1 MMTAERSLVS
11 SRRDAAASAFSLVEL
26 MLVMTIVVLMM
37 SLAVPAWQSISQ
49 GSSVRGAVTTGS
61 SLVHGARATALL
73 QGAGSVLLV
82 DNTYD
87 EKNPERFLRRMIV
100 AQQTNLPD
108 GTKQFIMEGTSSLLP
123 RGAMFSPDYSAG
135 YTKMNFDFSKGVPQ
149 DGTAGSEFICYRFD
163 GAGQLVDN
171 SGKRAQFVVL
181 AGFVENGQP
190 RVRNESSRDG
200 FIIRKP
206 GRITYFQ
213 DVSQITMP

>member
-1 MMTAERSLVS
+1 MITKDITF
-11 SRRDAAASAFSLVEL
+11 SRRLRNFSAFSLVEL
-26 MLVMTIVVLMM
+26 MLVMTIVVVMM

-108 GTKQFIMEGTSSLLP
+108 GTKQWIAEGAVSLLP
-123 RGAMFSPDYSAG
+123 KGSMFSPDYSAG
-135 YTKMNFDFSKGVPQ
+135 YTKMNFDLSKKVPQ
-149 DGTAGSEFICYRFD
+149 DGTTGSEFICYRFD
-163 GAGQLVDN
+163 GAGQIVDN

-181 AGFVENGQP
+181 AGFADNGQL

-213 DVSQITMP
+213 DVNQITKP